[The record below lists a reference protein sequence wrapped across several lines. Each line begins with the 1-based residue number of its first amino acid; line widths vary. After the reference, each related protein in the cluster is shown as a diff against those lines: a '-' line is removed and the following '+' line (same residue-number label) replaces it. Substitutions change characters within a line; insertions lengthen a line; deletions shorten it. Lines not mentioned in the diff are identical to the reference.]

1 LAYGAHHD
9 AITGSES
16 DQVYLDLLTGW
27 RDAWEIGS
35 TARDN
40 ALQLLSSAVDA
51 SVVVWNAL
59 AHKRSDVVT
68 ARLSRPVGPAVRV
81 FDSDGAELSA
91 HVEHGGRSVSWL
103 ARDVPSVGWQS
114 YRLIAQQGSSDWEPF
129 GGNDIANEH
138 YRLHVDPARGG
149 GVRSLV
155 EVASGR
161 ELITDGAVGNE
172 LAVYDEYPAHPEAGE
187 GPWHLL
193 PKGPVVASSAE
204 PAAVQAYRGPL
215 GERLVIR
222 GRIGDVLRYTQIV
235 TLWEGLA
242 RVDCRTTVDEFTGA
256 DRLLRLR
263 WPCPVPGALPVSE
276 VGDAVIGRGFGLM
289 HDFGAAEE
297 AVDSAKHPW
306 TLDNPAY
313 GWFGLSSAARV
324 RVRGADARSTNNHA
338 VRAVSVAEV
347 VSPTEPA
354 SASLA
359 RGLMV
364 ALVRA
369 GVTATCS
376 TADRPRYGD
385 LTVDSNLPD
394 ARIALGG

>member
-1 LAYGAHHD
+1 M
-9 AITGSES
+9 
-16 DQVYLDLLTGW
+16 
-27 RDAWEIGS
+27 
-35 TARDN
+35 
-40 ALQLLSSAVDA
+40 
-51 SVVVWNAL
+51 
-59 AHKRSDVVT
+59 
-68 ARLSRPVGPAVRV
+68 
-81 FDSDGAELSA
+81 
-91 HVEHGGRSVSWL
+91 
-103 ARDVPSVGWQS
+103 PSIGWQS
-114 YRLIAQQGSSDWEPF
+114 YRLVSGDGSPGWEPLEAVIS
-129 GGNDIANEH
+129 NIANEH
-138 YRLHVDPARGG
+138 YRLEVDPSRGG
-149 GVRSLV
+149 GVSSLV

-161 ELITDGAVGNE
+161 ELIADGGVGNE

-204 PAAVQAYRGPL
+204 PASVQAYRGPL
-215 GERLVIR
+215 GERLVDR

-235 TLWEGLA
+235 TLWHGVA

-289 HDFGAAEE
+289 HESRGICAIA

-324 RVRGADARSTNNHA
+324 RVGDG
-338 VRAVSVAEV
+338 VRAGRQCR
-347 VSPTEPA
+347 SPKWCRRRNRRRRR
-354 SASLA
+354 LA
-359 RGLMV
+359 RELMV

-376 TADRPRYGD
+376 SADKPTVRRPDRRLQPARCPDHARRPRPKRLHRSGSRGCGPR
-385 LTVDSNLPD
+385 LHRGVEATALHQRRGAGVGA
-394 ARIALGG
+394 ARYAVGRGMGARARTCVACAHYRC